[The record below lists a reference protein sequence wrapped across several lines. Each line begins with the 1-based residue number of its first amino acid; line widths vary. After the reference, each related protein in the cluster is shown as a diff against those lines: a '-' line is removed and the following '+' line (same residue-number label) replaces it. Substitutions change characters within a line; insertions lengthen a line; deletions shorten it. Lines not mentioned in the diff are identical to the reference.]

1 MHTGKLNQEPKNSEA
16 SYLQA
21 AEDILLS
28 MTESMEG
35 IENLRHNLV
44 TLFSQDVERLKQEK
58 AQLIDDIETLKIQR
72 KEQLEQQQ
80 KLVDQITPT
89 LANYIEIILQ
99 ERIDKLVKSL
109 PVSSLEEPSISQTS
123 VENTPNSIYAPTS
136 SQRDYQENT
145 ERLIGSLD
153 TTMRATFS
161 SLQQDLN
168 SYQNSMSQQLSQMY
182 NLEQQAEAILET
194 LIARLKAE
202 IPTQPPI
209 SDKQSYTLPTKPTYP
224 PLPPLDI
231 PQNGH
236 NNGSNGI
243 GHNNGSN
250 GISSYSHKELLA
262 NLPHLEIS
270 QDIQEAKPKLKPRKK
285 QWIGW
290 VLILLSLLGLAL
302 ENVIVSIIFNLSPL
316 PNILAKF
323 GGFLMPTVGNVILLL
338 WMRMV
343 VVVPIIGLLSGRL
356 YPFLW
361 RDIRQ
366 FMESKDWG
374 LFSNVLS
381 SGFLLF
387 LSQVFLYLSLGSI
400 APGIA
405 VTIFFIY
412 PLISLQFGKPVNQ
425 LSRLAIF
432 SGMVAGLVLITI
444 PGSSG
449 DISPLGILAA
459 GGAAI
464 AFALRS
470 ILVQTSGKKLHPIP
484 FLWIN
489 SAIVLVFSALSLFLP
504 LPEAWSFNFD
514 VSLLPN
520 LIISGLVLGVAAISG
535 YLFNHLAIGRIG
547 AAKASILGAIVPVL
561 TTFLAFIL
569 MRSTLELPQILGMLL
584 VSVGVAALNFWQWQR
599 PTQESRCQ

>member
-1 MHTGKLNQEPKNSEA
+1 MHTGKVNQEQKNSES
-16 SYLQA
+16 SYLEA

-58 AQLIDDIETLKIQR
+58 TQLIEEIESLKIQR

-89 LANYIEIILQ
+89 LANYIEIRLE
-99 ERIDKLVKSL
+99 ERIEQLVKSL
-109 PVSSLEEPSISQTS
+109 PVSSKEEQFFSHIP
-123 VENTPNSIYAPTS
+123 VENTQNST
-136 SQRDYQENT
+136 QRDYQENT

-161 SLQQDLN
+161 SLEKDLN
-168 SYQNSMSQQLSQMY
+168 SYKKSLSGQLSQMY
-182 NLEQQAEAILET
+182 CLEQQAEAILET

-202 IPTQPPI
+202 IPPQPSIPEND
-209 SDKQSYTLPTKPTYP
+209 SHPLPTKPTYP
-224 PLPPLDI
+224 PLPLLDI

-236 NNGSNGI
+236 NNGSNGM
-243 GHNNGSN
+243 N
-250 GISSYSHKELLA
+250 SYSSEPSLA
-262 NLPHLEIS
+262 TLPYLEVS
-270 QDIQEAKPKLKPRKK
+270 QEIKEAKPKLKPKKK
-285 QWIGW
+285 QGIGW
-290 VLILLSLLGLAL
+290 LLILLSLLGLAF
-302 ENVIVSIIFNLSPL
+302 ENVIISIILSLAPL

-323 GGFLMPTVGNVILLL
+323 GGFLIPTVGNIMLLL
-338 WMRMV
+338 GMRMV
-343 VVVPIIGLLSGRL
+343 VVVPIMALLSRRL
-356 YPFLW
+356 YPLLW

-387 LSQVFLYLSLGSI
+387 LSQVFLYLALGSI

-449 DISPLGILAA
+449 DISPLSILAA
-459 GGAAI
+459 GGAGI

-470 ILVQTSGKKLHPIP
+470 ILVQTSSKKLHPIP
-484 FLWIN
+484 FLWMN
-489 SAIVLVFSALSLFLP
+489 LAIVLVFSALSLFLP
-504 LPEAWSFNFD
+504 LPEAWSFNLD

-520 LIISGLVLGVAAISG
+520 LIISGLVLGGAGILG
-535 YLFNHLAIGRIG
+535 YLFNHLGIARIG
-547 AAKASILGAIVPVL
+547 VASASIWRGIIPVL
-561 TTFLAFIL
+561 TALLAFIL
-569 MRSTLELPQILGMLL
+569 MRSTLELPQIVGMLL
-584 VSVGVAALNFWQWQR
+584 VSVGVAALNFWRWR
-599 PTQESRCQ
+599 S

>member
-1 MHTGKLNQEPKNSEA
+1 MHTGKLNQEQKNSEA
-16 SYLQA
+16 SYLEA

-35 IENLRHNLV
+35 IENLRHNLI

-58 AQLIDDIETLKIQR
+58 TQLIEEIESLKIQR
-72 KEQLEQQQ
+72 KEQIDQQQ
-80 KLVDQITPT
+80 KLVQQITPT
-89 LANYIEIILQ
+89 LANYIEIRLQ

-109 PVSSLEEPSISQTS
+109 PVSPKEEPSISQKP
-123 VENTPNSIYAPTS
+123 VENTPTS
-136 SQRDYQENT
+136 TQRDYQENT

-153 TTMRATFS
+153 TTMRATFR
-161 SLQQDLN
+161 SLEQDLN
-168 SYQNSMSQQLSQMY
+168 SYQNSMSGQLSQMY

-202 IPTQPPI
+202 IPAQPPI
-209 SDKQSYTLPTKPTYP
+209 PDKQSHPLPTKPTYP

-236 NNGSNGI
+236 NNGT
-243 GHNNGSN
+243 N
-250 GISSYSHKELLA
+250 GISSYSSKQSLA
-262 NLPHLEIS
+262 TLPLLEIS
-270 QDIQEAKPKLKPRKK
+270 QEIQEAKPKPKPKKK

-290 VLILLSLLGLAL
+290 LLILLSLLGLAF
-302 ENVIVSIIFNLSPL
+302 ENVIVSIIFNLAPL

-323 GGFLMPTVGNVILLL
+323 GGFLMPTMGNIMLLL

-361 RDIRQ
+361 RDIRL

-387 LSQVFLYLSLGSI
+387 LSQVFLYLGLGSI

-459 GGAAI
+459 GGAGI

-484 FLWIN
+484 FLWMN
-489 SAIVLVFSALSLFLP
+489 LAIVLVFSALSLCLP
-504 LPEAWSFNFD
+504 LPEAWGFNLD

-520 LIISGLVLGVAAISG
+520 LIISGLFLGGAGILG

-547 AAKASILGAIVPVL
+547 ATRASIIGAIVPVL
-561 TTFLAFIL
+561 TALLAFIL
-569 MRSTLELPQILGMLL
+569 MRSTLELPQIVGMLL
-584 VSVGVAALNFWQWQR
+584 VSVGVAALNFLRW
-599 PTQESRCQ
+599 RC

>member
-1 MHTGKLNQEPKNSEA
+1 MHTGKVNQEQKNSEA
-16 SYLQA
+16 SYIEA

-58 AQLIDDIETLKIQR
+58 TQLIEEIETLKIQR
-72 KEQLEQQQ
+72 KEQIEQQQ
-80 KLVDQITPT
+80 KLVQQITPT

-109 PVSSLEEPSISQTS
+109 PVSPKEEPSISQIP

-136 SQRDYQENT
+136 IQRDYQENT

-161 SLQQDLN
+161 SLEQDLN
-168 SYQNSMSQQLSQMY
+168 SYQNSMSVQLSQMY

-202 IPTQPPI
+202 IPAQPPI
-209 SDKQSYTLPTKPTYP
+209 PDKQSHPLPTKPTYP

-236 NNGSNGI
+236 NNGT
-243 GHNNGSN
+243 N
-250 GISSYSHKELLA
+250 GISSYSSKQSLA
-262 NLPHLEIS
+262 TLPLLEIS
-270 QDIQEAKPKLKPRKK
+270 QEIQEAKPKPKPKKK

-290 VLILLSLLGLAL
+290 LLILLSLLGLAF
-302 ENVIVSIIFNLSPL
+302 ENVIVSVILNLAPL

-343 VVVPIIGLLSGRL
+343 VIVPIMAILSRGV
-356 YPFLW
+356 YPYLW
-361 RDIRQ
+361 RDIRK

-374 LFSNVLS
+374 LFSNVFC

-412 PLISLQFGKPVNQ
+412 PLISSQFGKPVNQ

-449 DISPLGILAA
+449 DISPLGILTA
-459 GGAAI
+459 GGAGI

-489 SAIVLVFSALSLFLP
+489 LVVVLVFSALSLFLP
-504 LPEAWSFNFD
+504 LPEGWGFNLD
-514 VSLLPN
+514 ASLLPI
-520 LIISGLVLGVAAISG
+520 LIISGLVLGGAGILG

-547 AAKASILGAIVPVL
+547 ATRASIIGAIVPVL
-561 TTFLAFIL
+561 TALLAFIL
-569 MRSTLELPQILGMLL
+569 MRSALELPQIVGMLL
-584 VSVGVAALNFWQWQR
+584 VSVGVAALNFLRW
-599 PTQESRCQ
+599 RC

>member
-1 MHTGKLNQEPKNSEA
+1 MHTGKLNQESKNAEA
-16 SYLQA
+16 SYLEA

-58 AQLIDDIETLKIQR
+58 TQLIEEIETLKIQR
-72 KEQLEQQQ
+72 KEQIEQQQ
-80 KLVDQITPT
+80 KLVQQITPT
-89 LANYIEIILQ
+89 LANYIEIRLQ
-99 ERIDKLVKSL
+99 ERIEQLVKSL
-109 PVSSLEEPSISQTS
+109 PVSSKKEPSISQTP
-123 VENTPNSIYAPTS
+123 VDNNPNSIYAPTS
-136 SQRDYQENT
+136 TQRDYQENT

-168 SYQNSMSQQLSQMY
+168 SYQKSMSGQLNQMY
-182 NLEQQAEAILET
+182 CLEQQAEAILET

-202 IPTQPPI
+202 IPAQPPI
-209 SDKQSYTLPTKPTYP
+209 PENDSHPLPIKPTYP

-236 NNGSNGI
+236 NNGTNGM
-243 GHNNGSN
+243 
-250 GISSYSHKELLA
+250 SSYLSEQSLA
-262 NLPHLEIS
+262 TLPLLEIS
-270 QDIQEAKPKLKPRKK
+270 QEIQEAKPKPKPRKK

-290 VLILLSLLGLAL
+290 LLILLSLLGLAF
-302 ENVIVSIIFNLSPL
+302 ENVIVSIIFNLAPL
-316 PNILAKF
+316 PNILTKF
-323 GGFLMPTVGNVILLL
+323 GGFLIPTMGNITLLL

-343 VVVPIIGLLSGRL
+343 VLVPIIGLLSGRF

-374 LFSNVLS
+374 LFSNVLC

-387 LSQVFLYLSLGSI
+387 LSQIFLYFALGSI

-449 DISPLGILAA
+449 DISPLGILTA
-459 GGAAI
+459 GGAGI

-484 FLWIN
+484 FLWMN
-489 SAIVLVFSALSLFLP
+489 LAIVLVFSALSLFLP
-504 LPEAWSFNFD
+504 LPESWGFNLD

-520 LIISGLVLGVAAISG
+520 LIISGLILGGAGIFG
-535 YLFNHLAIGRIG
+535 YLFNYLAIGRIG
-547 AAKASILGAIVPVL
+547 ATRASIIGAIVPVL
-561 TTFLAFIL
+561 TALLAFIL
-569 MRSTLELPQILGMLL
+569 MRSSLELPQIVGMLL
-584 VSVGVAALNFWQWQR
+584 VSVGVAALNFLQWQR
-599 PTQESRCQ
+599 PLTPSRYEGGVGGRL